1 MLFSNFQLILPV
13 FNESSRI
20 VKILQHYYAY
30 CRDIMIIDNLSTDNT
45 VNLIMNNFPR
55 VRIVSIPNHGTT
67 ETPQWWLDAAPY
79 FSQEF
84 VLFGS
89 CSEFISQDLLN
100 IYNLIAELGNVDIC
114 FTTRCTITGGY
125 CTDPLYCKA
134 SSFLSPRIILPQVA
148 RLVRW
153 RSIKPHL
160 IKPHDTFRSQVHCRV
175 LTLSA
180 SSRELCIL
188 HIRPMPPFQLVNPKL
203 KMYARQ
209 QALYSNYKNPFQC
222 TVDIILRGSLDVLRL
237 FRSFVYFQYNKAIGI
252 EFLQRLPMH
261 LMVILYCYSFTI
273 THYSRKLNIRIQ
285 S

>member
-1 MLFSNFQLILPV
+1 MLFANYQLILPV

-20 VKILQHYYAY
+20 VKILQHYYSY
-30 CRDIMIIDNLSTDNT
+30 CRNITIIDNLSTDNT
-45 VNLIMNNFPR
+45 VNLIMSNFPG
-55 VRIVSIPNHGTT
+55 VRIISIPNHGTI

-100 IYNLIAELGNVDIC
+100 IYNCIAELRNVDIC
-114 FTTRCTITGGY
+114 FTTRRTITGGY

-134 SSFLSPRIILPQVA
+134 SSFLSLRTILPQVA

-160 IKPHDTFRSQVHCRV
+160 IKPHDTFRSQAHCRV
-175 LTLSA
+175 LSISP

-188 HIRPMPPFQLVNPKL
+188 HIRPMPVFQPLNRKL

-209 QALYSNYKNPFQC
+209 QALYSKSKNPLFAIS
-222 TVDIILRGSLDVLRL
+222 DFFLRSILDTFRVFRSIL
-237 FRSFVYFQYNKAIGI
+237 FRQYNIAIGI
-252 EFLQRLPMH
+252 EFYQRIFMH
-261 LMVILYCYSFTI
+261 LLVVYYSI
-273 THYSRKLNIRIQ
+273 IHISSLRINNV
-285 S
+285 SFRIH